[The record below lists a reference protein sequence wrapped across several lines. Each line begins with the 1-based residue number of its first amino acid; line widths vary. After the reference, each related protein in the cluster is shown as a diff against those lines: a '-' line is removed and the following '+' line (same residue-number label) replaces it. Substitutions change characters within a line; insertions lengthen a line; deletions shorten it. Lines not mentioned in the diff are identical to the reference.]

1 MKKNGGELSLVD
13 HRSLYL
19 DLGLGGTTICFESRV
34 RMDDGRIST
43 YVIDEHNQR
52 WTKVEQLSGRAGL
65 FEVTN
70 HHGGIVDY
78 DTRGNLQR
86 LRLPVVEFFGSLDEI
101 GRQNLLPE
109 FLFAMNSMSAVGAE
123 ITVDVDLREG
133 LSDGSGTGWVYLVC
147 DNRTRQLNQG
157 KLVGF
162 EVGPKV
168 VMKEI
173 YGIGLFDINN
183 DVMGVLGVQAQVSDG
198 MLFVAVGDGR
208 KMALTGRRLKV
219 DPALIEDIGTPAGTL
234 YLLSTLRAI
243 V

>member
-86 LRLPVVEFFGSLDEI
+86 LRLPVVEFFGSLDYED
-101 GRQNLLPE
+101 RQNLLPE
-109 FLFAMNSMSAVGAE
+109 FLFAMDSMSAVGAE

-147 DNRTRQLNQG
+147 DDSTKQVNQG
-157 KLVGF
+157 KLMGF

-168 VMKEI
+168 AMRSI
-173 YGIGLFDINN
+173 YGIGLVDLNKN
-183 DVMGVLGVQAQVSDG
+183 VMGVLGVQAQVSDG